1 MEEPGFTPI
10 TLADLRV
17 VIWGLGLMG
26 GSLAMAL
33 KGNCASVAGI
43 DSSPEVVSQAMDRN
57 IISHGSTQPEAI
69 LEGADIVILATP
81 VNSILELLETLDG
94 VIKGHA
100 VILDLGST
108 KRAVL
113 QKMDHL
119 PRHLEPVGGHPMC
132 GKEKGTLVNA
142 DPLIF
147 LGAPFA
153 LISHHHTTKHAAVVV
168 EAIVRSTGAIPFWID
183 AETHDRWVASSSH
196 VPFLIANALARSTP
210 LEILPLVGPGFR
222 STARLAASSSKMMID
237 VIETNGDNIKQAIER
252 FRECIDRYE
261 YLIERKEWAALEL
274 ELEHG
279 AEQYQILIGE
289 RPK

>member
-1 MEEPGFTPI
+1 M
-10 TLADLRV
+10 
-17 VIWGLGLMG
+17 
-26 GSLAMAL
+26 
-33 KGNCASVAGI
+33 
-43 DSSPEVVSQAMDRN
+43 
-57 IISHGSTQPEAI
+57 
-69 LEGADIVILATP
+69 
-81 VNSILELLETLDG
+81 LETLDG

-100 VILDLGST
+100 VILDLGQPNEPFCKKWIIFRATLSSWGASNVWKG
-108 KRAVL
+108 KRNIGKCRSAY
-113 QKMDHL
+113 L
-119 PRHLEPVGGHPMC
+119 PWRSIRLDFSSPYDE
-132 GKEKGTLVNA
+132 
-142 DPLIF
+142 
-147 LGAPFA
+147 
-153 LISHHHTTKHAAVVV
+153 HAAVVV

-183 AETHDRWVASSSH
+183 AETHDRWVAASSH